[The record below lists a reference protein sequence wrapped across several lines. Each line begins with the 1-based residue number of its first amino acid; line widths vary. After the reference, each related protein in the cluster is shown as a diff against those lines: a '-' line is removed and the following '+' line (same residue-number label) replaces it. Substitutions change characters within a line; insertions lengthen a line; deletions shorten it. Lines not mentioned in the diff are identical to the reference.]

1 MQAQG
6 LLAWHPPAFA
16 TSKAQ
21 YKALLKFVL
30 PLENLT
36 PSLLCGEGGGGADQA
51 NDADCPHSL
60 LQQACKQQ

>member
-1 MQAQG
+1 MQAQE

-36 PSLLCGEGGGGADQA
+36 PSLLCGEGGGGG
-51 NDADCPHSL
+51 PS
-60 LQQACKQQ
+60 K